1 MKDVTTYVGIDAH
14 KKDLFV
20 AMLMGRDQT
29 PVTWQLAN
37 EPQAVRRLVRKLERE
52 APGTVHIFYEAG
64 PCGYALQRQV
74 TTARVHCDVVAP
86 GLIPRKPGER
96 VKTNRRD
103 ARKLVE
109 LGRAGLL
116 TPVQPPSPADEAVRD
131 LARARD
137 DAREDLQRCRHRL
150 GKLLLRRGLHF
161 SGRNWTRA
169 HRQWIDSLTWTHAA
183 ERAVVDDYLLA
194 IDQTESR
201 LQELDVRLAEL
212 AATEPYR
219 EPVGWLRCFRGIDTL
234 TAMLILA
241 ELHDFRRFAS
251 PRALMAYLG
260 LVPGEDS
267 SGEKHRRG
275 RITRTGN
282 ALVRR
287 VLVETA
293 WHYQHRPSVGVAL
306 TRRRKGQPAR
316 VIGIADKAQQ
326 RLCRRFRKLTAEH
339 KPAQKIA
346 VAIAREL
353 AGFLWAALQPEPATA
368 RQPRGSGR

>member
-1 MKDVTTYVGIDAH
+1 MTQVTTYVGIDAH

-20 AMLMGRDQT
+20 ARLIGNE
-29 PVTWQLAN
+29 PKPETWQLAN
-37 EPQAVRRLVRKLERE
+37 EPRAVRRLVRKLERE
-52 APGTVHIFYEAG
+52 AAGAVRVFYEAG

-74 TTARVHCDVVAP
+74 TTARVACDVVAP
-86 GLIPRKPGER
+86 ALIPRKPGER

-116 TPVQPPSPADEAVRD
+116 TAVQPPTPEDEAVRD

-150 GKLLLRRGLHF
+150 GKLLLRRGLHY

-169 HRQWIDSLTWTHAA
+169 HRQWIDSLTWTYAA

-194 IDQTESR
+194 IDHTEAR
-201 LQELDVRLAEL
+201 LLELDARLAEI
-212 AATEPYR
+212 AEREPYR

-251 PRALMAYLG
+251 APALMAYLG

-287 VLVETA
+287 LLVETA
-293 WHYQHRPSVGVAL
+293 WHYQHRPSIGVAL
-306 TRRRKGQPAR
+306 GRRRKGQPAR
-316 VIGIADKAQQ
+316 VIAIADKAQQ
-326 RLCRRFRKLTAEH
+326 RLCRRFRKLAAEH

-353 AGFLWAALQPEPATA
+353 AGFLWATLQPVATPA
-368 RQPRGSGR
+368 R